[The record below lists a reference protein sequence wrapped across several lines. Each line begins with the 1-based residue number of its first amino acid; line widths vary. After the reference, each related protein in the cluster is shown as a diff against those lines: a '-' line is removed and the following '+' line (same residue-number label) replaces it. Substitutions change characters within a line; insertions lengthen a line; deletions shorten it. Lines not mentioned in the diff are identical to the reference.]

1 MENTRAFW
9 GALLFILIIVGA
21 NVIMYGMVRSI
32 TRSSRKG
39 TNFLESM
46 GNMFNP
52 SNQKKDNFMV
62 ELRQK
67 IEELEKGKKEDS
79 GESE

>member
-21 NVIMYGMVRSI
+21 NFVMYGIARGAAKSNQ
-32 TRSSRKG
+32 KG
-39 TNFLESM
+39 FLETISKSL
-46 GNMFNP
+46 NT
-52 SNQKKDNFMV
+52 SNQKKDNSMA

-67 IEELEKGKKEDS
+67 MEELEKGKKEDS